1 MLRALW
7 AGIQSKK
14 RRNIVFPSGRAREA
28 YRGRHVEG
36 LLRPEC
42 CQRLAMGT
50 GRPANWVTRHPAERE
65 GEPLNLQRAE
75 NISDRGSPG
84 QMGGFWAV
92 DPIPC

>member
-1 MLRALW
+1 
-7 AGIQSKK
+7 
-14 RRNIVFPSGRAREA
+14 
-28 YRGRHVEG
+28 
-36 LLRPEC
+36 
-42 CQRLAMGT
+42 MGT